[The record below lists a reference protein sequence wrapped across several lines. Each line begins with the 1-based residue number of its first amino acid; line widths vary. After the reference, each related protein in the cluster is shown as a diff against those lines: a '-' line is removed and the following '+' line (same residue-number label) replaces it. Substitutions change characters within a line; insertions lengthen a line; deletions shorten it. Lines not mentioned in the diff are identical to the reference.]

1 MCGLG
6 LLVVDVVWWWLLSLV
21 WFSYYVYGLGVFSC
35 VNFYRLR
42 VFGFLVV
49 CGMWML
55 CLVCLWFVASS
66 GWVSFVV
73 IWASAV
79 WWVVV
84 SGCCCLCSFVTG
96 FGFVWSVV
104 CCVCLRWM
112 GCRLAVCFLV
122 CVDYWL

>member
-49 CGMWML
+49 CGLWML

-66 GWVSFVV
+66 GL
-73 IWASAV
+73 
-79 WWVVV
+79 
-84 SGCCCLCSFVTG
+84 G
-96 FGFVWSVV
+96 VV
-104 CCVCLRWM
+104 CCDL
-112 GCRLAVCFLV
+112 GTCRLVGC
-122 CVDYWL
+122 C